1 MRLGTLDIIVLVVYF
16 VAMIGV
22 GVYVTKQASK
32 NLDSYFLGGKRM
44 PWWLLGVSNASAMW
58 DITGTMWFVYILYAY
73 GMKAVFLPWLWPIFN
88 QVFEAI
94 YLSKW
99 TRRSNARTGAEWI
112 TTRFGKGGGA
122 ELSRAVIVL
131 FALVSVVGF
140 ISYDFQG
147 LGKFCKVFLPWDLSP
162 NTYAVIVMSVTAI
175 YVVLGGMLSVVL
187 TDFVQFVLMAISSI
201 VIGVIAM
208 SHVGAG
214 TLDQA
219 TPEGW
224 RGLFFGFDITL
235 DWSGILPAMNG
246 RIAGEG
252 IASMFGLFFMVM
264 VFKGILSSMA
274 GTAPNYDMQ
283 RVLAAKNPREASL
296 MSAIVSICL
305 VPRWI
310 MIGGITLLGLV
321 YLTPVFRGM
330 GDNIDFELVLPY
342 VINNFLPAGLMGLLL
357 AGLLSAFM
365 STFSATVNAGA
376 AYLVNDVYKRYVNP
390 DASNKTLIRAS
401 YLGSIL
407 ILAVGMSVG
416 LFIASIN
423 DITQWIVSGLY
434 GGYTAANVLKW
445 YWWRLNGHGYFWGML
460 TGIICAMLV
469 PIIQKYLLPDLNAL
483 YFFPFILLFSG
494 IASIVASLAT
504 KPVDEKT
511 LKSFYRNVR
520 PWGFWKPVYE
530 MVAKEDPAIE
540 PNRDAARDLTN
551 CGVGIIWQLM
561 LVVIPLYVIF
571 RDWRAALVSLLV
583 LAATT
588 TFLKKFWYDRL
599 EKGEGRAQGA
609 GETAHLEPAEVAG
622 LAHD

>member
-1 MRLGTLDIIVLVVYF
+1 
-16 VAMIGV
+16 
-22 GVYVTKQASK
+22 
-32 NLDSYFLGGKRM
+32 
-44 PWWLLGVSNASAMW
+44 MW

-88 QVFEAI
+88 QVFEAV

-112 TTRFGKGGGA
+112 TTRFGTGGGA
-122 ELSRAVIVL
+122 EWSRAVIVL
-131 FALVSVVGF
+131 FALISVVGF

-162 NTYAVIVMSVTAI
+162 NTYAVIVMSVTAV

-187 TDFVQFVLMAISSI
+187 TDFAQFVLMAVSSV

-208 SHVGAG
+208 THVGAE

-224 RGLFFGFDITL
+224 RGLLFGYDITL
-235 DWSGILPAMNG
+235 DWGGILPAMNNQ
-246 RIAGEG
+246 IAKDGM
-252 IASMFGLFFMVM
+252 ASAFGLFFMVM

-274 GTAPNYDMQ
+274 GSAPNYDMQ
-283 RVLAAKNPREASL
+283 RVLATRNPREASL
-296 MSAIVSICL
+296 MSAIVSVCL

-310 MIGGITLLGLV
+310 MIGGITLLGLS

-330 GDNIDFELVLPY
+330 GDQIDFELVLPY

-376 AYLVNDVYKRYVNP
+376 AYLVNDLYKRYLNP
-390 DASNKTLIRAS
+390 GAGNKTLIRAS

-407 ILAVGMSVG
+407 ILLVGMSVG
-416 LFIASIN
+416 LFVSSIN
-423 DITQWIVSGLY
+423 DITQWIVSGLF

-460 TGIICAMLV
+460 AGIVCALLV
-469 PIIQKYLLPDLNAL
+469 PGVQKYLLPGLHSL
-483 YFFPFILLFSG
+483 YFFPFILLISG
-494 IASIVASLAT
+494 AASVAASLLT
-504 KPVDEKT
+504 KPVDEETIKT
-511 LKSFYRNVR
+511 FYRNVR
-520 PWGFWKPVYE
+520 PWGFWKPVHE
-530 MVAKEDPAIE
+530 MVAREDPAIE
-540 PNRDAARDLTN
+540 PNRDAPRDLTN
-551 CGVGIIWQLM
+551 CGVGIVWQLM

-571 RDWRAALVSLLV
+571 RDWRAALLSLVV
-583 LAATT
+583 LGATT
-588 TFLKKFWYDRL
+588 AFLKKSWYDRL

-609 GETAHLEPAEVAG
+609 GETASLTPPQIAEM
-622 LAHD
+622 AHD